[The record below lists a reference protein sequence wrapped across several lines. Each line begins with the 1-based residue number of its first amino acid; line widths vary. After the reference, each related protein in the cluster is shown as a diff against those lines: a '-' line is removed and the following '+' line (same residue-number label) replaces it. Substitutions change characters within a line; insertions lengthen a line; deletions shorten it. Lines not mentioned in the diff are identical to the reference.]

1 MSFFTFHAFLEFF
14 VFVGTSS
21 VEFSSEV
28 ADYGYQI
35 LNEFFSWRSILLVDC
50 DYFCPVLLEEE
61 FEGFKAE
68 AG

>member
-1 MSFFTFHAFLEFF
+1 
-14 VFVGTSS
+14 VGTSS